1 MKRRSGV
8 VKTIKGDALGEQVE
22 RWVPFH
28 LRDTPLLAV
37 EAEAE
42 TEAEAVSAVP
52 VAAAEKEEGDPS
64 IISDG
69 HAFETAASP
78 PHEKVRGNA
87 EMGVETGSH
96 KHKQKPGKMQKKP
109 GKMKVASERQRHM
122 KEETAADKVRLP
134 LLTPQHS
141 KLATLSALR
150 EGSRMQRKY
159 RSGELRTDEEKASR
173 HRARHATLGINF
185 RPHEGWHEQEDGRDL
200 PRRRAIMGCTAVVSM
215 DVHFV
220 GKTYAHLSLHCALSH
235 FRSHASVPA
244 DSVRNSAAAFAIPDL
259 RRRSDPASEY
269 SGTSSTEA
277 LSWRSRTS
285 LPKSFRPLL
294 LDPIFSEA
302 APPIGPPNLSASA
315 EPRKATPLNS
325 NEAVE
330 TMSELEGHQ
339 VLVITRRKGAKECNE
354 NRIIFS
360 FHLLPPPMFVSL
372 KWRWA

>member
-1 MKRRSGV
+1 
-8 VKTIKGDALGEQVE
+8 
-22 RWVPFH
+22 
-28 LRDTPLLAV
+28 
-37 EAEAE
+37 
-42 TEAEAVSAVP
+42 
-52 VAAAEKEEGDPS
+52 
-64 IISDG
+64 
-69 HAFETAASP
+69 
-78 PHEKVRGNA
+78 
-87 EMGVETGSH
+87 
-96 KHKQKPGKMQKKP
+96 
-109 GKMKVASERQRHM
+109 
-122 KEETAADKVRLP
+122 
-134 LLTPQHS
+134 
-141 KLATLSALR
+141 
-150 EGSRMQRKY
+150 MQRKY

-185 RPHEGWHEQEDGRDL
+185 RPHEGWHGQEDGRDL

-215 DVHFV
+215 DVH
-220 GKTYAHLSLHCALSH
+220 LLERRMRISLHCALSH

-269 SGTSSTEA
+269 SGTSSIEA
-277 LSWRSRTS
+277 LELERSRTS

-339 VLVITRRKGAKECNE
+339 VLVITRRKGSK
-354 NRIIFS
+354 R
-360 FHLLPPPMFVSL
+360 V
-372 KWRWA
+372 